1 MRALFDFL
9 VKHNDWFLFLL
20 LEGISLVLLVRFN
33 NYQGA
38 TFFTSA
44 GSVAGNVYSVFMDA
58 NRYFHLKK
66 ENDGLLAQNLTLTR
80 ELSELKEQ
88 LVEYRNKE
96 ALQND
101 SLVNSIRSGYNYL
114 TANVINNSLN
124 SVNNFITLNK
134 GSNDGVRSEMGVFSS
149 DGIVGVVY
157 QVSAN
162 RALVIPLLNTK
173 SSVSCRVRGSE
184 SFCSLS
190 WDGGDPRYSNLI
202 DLPRYAQ
209 FETGDTVVTSGFSSI
224 FPGDLPVGTVEK
236 IEDSADG
243 MFYTVRVKLFVDFS
257 SLTSVFL
264 VGNDD
269 YTEQSNLEKNKKQL
283 KVGS

>member
-1 MRALFDFL
+1 MRALFNFL

-20 LEGISLVLLVRFN
+20 LEGISLVLIVRFN

-44 GSVAGNVYSVFMDA
+44 GSVAGSAYSVFMDA
-58 NRYFHLKK
+58 NRYFHLKT
-66 ENDGLLAQNLTLTR
+66 ENDGLLAQNVALTR

-88 LVEYRNKE
+88 LTELRNKE
-96 ALQND
+96 ALTGD
-101 SLVNSIRSGYNYL
+101 SLVKSIGSGYKFL
-114 TANVINNSLN
+114 TANIINNSLN

-134 GSNDGVRSEMGVFSS
+134 GSDDGIRPEMGVFNS

-157 QVSAN
+157 LTSPN
-162 RALVIPLLNTK
+162 RSIVIPLLNSK
-173 SSVSCRVRGSE
+173 SSVSCRVKGSE

-224 FPGDLPVGTVEK
+224 FPGDLPVGTVER

-257 SLTSVFL
+257 RLTSVFI
-264 VGNDD
+264 VGNDG
-269 YTEQSNLEKNKKQL
+269 YEEQSKLEQKSTEKL
-283 KVGS
+283 K

>member
-1 MRALFDFL
+1 MRALFNFL

-20 LEGISLVLLVRFN
+20 LEGISLVLIVRFN

-38 TFFTSA
+38 AFFTSA
-44 GSVAGNVYSVFMDA
+44 GSVAGSVYGVFMDA
-58 NRYFHLKK
+58 NRYFHLKT
-66 ENDGLLAQNLTLTR
+66 ENDGLLAQNVALTR

-88 LVEYRNKE
+88 LAELSNRE
-96 ALQND
+96 ALQSD
-101 SLVNSIRSGYNYL
+101 SLVNSISSGYSFL
-114 TANVINNSLN
+114 TANIINNSLN

-134 GSNDGVRSEMGVFSS
+134 GSDDGVRPEMGVFNS

-157 QVSAN
+157 LTSDS
-162 RALVIPLLNTK
+162 RSIVIPLLNSK
-173 SSVSCRVRGSE
+173 SSVSCRVKGSD

-190 WDGGDPRYSNLI
+190 WDGGDTRYSNLI

-209 FETGDTVVTSGFSSI
+209 FDIGDTVVTSGFSSI

-243 MFYTVRVKLFVDFS
+243 MFYTVRVKLFVNFS
-257 SLTSVFL
+257 RLTSVFI
-264 VGNDD
+264 VGNDG
-269 YTEQSNLEKNKKQL
+269 YEEQSELEEKSTKKL
-283 KVGS
+283 K

>member
-1 MRALFDFL
+1 VRALFNFL

-20 LEGISLVLLVRFN
+20 LEGISLVLIVRFN

-44 GSVAGNVYSVFMDA
+44 GSVAGSAYSVFMDA
-58 NRYFHLKK
+58 NRYFHLKT
-66 ENDGLLAQNLTLTR
+66 ENDGLLAQNVALTR

-88 LVEYRNKE
+88 LTELRNKE
-96 ALQND
+96 ALGSD
-101 SLVNSIRSGYNYL
+101 SLVKSIGSGYKFL
-114 TANVINNSLN
+114 TANIINNSLN

-134 GSNDGVRSEMGVFSS
+134 GSDDGIRPEMGVFNS

-157 QVSAN
+157 LTSNN
-162 RALVIPLLNTK
+162 RSIVIPLLNSK
-173 SSVSCRVRGSE
+173 SSVSCRVKGSE

-190 WDGGDPRYSNLI
+190 WDGGDTRYSNLI

-209 FETGDTVVTSGFSSI
+209 FEKGDTVVTSGFSSI
-224 FPGDLPVGTVEK
+224 FPGDLPVGTVER

-257 SLTSVFL
+257 RLTSVFI
-264 VGNDD
+264 VGNDG
-269 YTEQSNLEKNKKQL
+269 YEEQSKLEQKSTEKL
-283 KVGS
+283 K

>member
-1 MRALFDFL
+1 MRALFNFL

-20 LEGISLVLLVRFN
+20 LEGISLVLIVRFN
-33 NYQGA
+33 NYQSA

-44 GSVAGNVYSVFMDA
+44 GSMAGSVYSMFMDA
-58 NRYFHLKK
+58 NRYFHLKT
-66 ENDGLLAQNLTLTR
+66 ENDGLLAQNVALTR

-88 LVEYRNKE
+88 LTELRNSE
-96 ALQND
+96 TLLND
-101 SLVNSIRSGYNYL
+101 SLVKSIDSGYKFL
-114 TANVINNSLN
+114 TANIINNSLN

-134 GSNDGVRSEMGVFSS
+134 GSDDGVRPEMGVFNS

-157 QVSAN
+157 LTSEN
-162 RALVIPLLNTK
+162 RSIVIPLLNSK
-173 SSVSCRVRGSE
+173 SSISCRVKGSE

-190 WDGGDPRYSNLI
+190 WDGGDTRYSNLI
-202 DLPRYAQ
+202 DLPRYTQ
-209 FETGDTVVTSGFSSI
+209 FEKGDTVVTSGFSSI
-224 FPGDLPVGTVEK
+224 FPGDLPVGTVER

-257 SLTSVFL
+257 RLTSVFI

-269 YTEQSNLEKNKKQL
+269 YEEQSQLEQEITKKL
-283 KVGS
+283 K

>member
-1 MRALFDFL
+1 MRALLNFL

-20 LEGISLVLLVRFN
+20 LEGISLVLIVRFN

-44 GSVAGNVYSVFMDA
+44 GSVAGSVYSTFMDA
-58 NRYFHLKK
+58 NRYFHLKT
-66 ENDGLLAQNLTLTR
+66 ENDGLLAQNVALTR
-80 ELSELKEQ
+80 ELTELKEQ
-88 LVEYRNKE
+88 LTELRNSE
-96 ALQND
+96 ALQRD
-101 SLVNSIRSGYNYL
+101 SLVHSINSGYTFL
-114 TANVINNSLN
+114 TANIINNSLN

-134 GSNDGVRSEMGVFSS
+134 GSDDGVRPEMGVFNS

-157 QVSAN
+157 LVSN
-162 RALVIPLLNTK
+162 SRAIVIPLLNSK
-173 SSVSCRVRGSE
+173 SSVSCRVKGSD

-224 FPGDLPVGTVEK
+224 FPGDLPVGTVER
-236 IEDSADG
+236 IDDSADG

-257 SLTSVFL
+257 LLTSVFI
-264 VGNDD
+264 VGNDG
-269 YTEQSNLEKNKKQL
+269 YEEQSKLEEKSTKKI
-283 KVGS
+283 K

>member
-1 MRALFDFL
+1 MRALFNFL

-20 LEGISLVLLVRFN
+20 LEGISLVLIVRFN
-33 NYQGA
+33 NYQSA

-44 GSVAGNVYSVFMDA
+44 GSVAGSVYSIFMDA
-58 NRYFHLKK
+58 NRYFHLKT
-66 ENDGLLAQNLTLTR
+66 ENDGLLAQNVALTR

-88 LVEYRNKE
+88 LSELRNNE
-96 ALQND
+96 TLQND
-101 SLVNSIRSGYNYL
+101 SLANSINSGYKFL
-114 TANVINNSLN
+114 TANIINNSLN

-134 GSNDGVRSEMGVFSS
+134 GSDDGVRPEMGVFNS

-157 QVSAN
+157 LTSKR
-162 RALVIPLLNTK
+162 RAIVIPLLNNK
-173 SSVSCRVRGSE
+173 SSVSCRVKGRD

-190 WDGGDPRYSNLI
+190 WDGGDPRYSSLI

-257 SLTSVFL
+257 RLTSVFI
-264 VGNDD
+264 VGNDG
-269 YTEQSNLEKNKKQL
+269 YEEQSKLEKEGIKKL
-283 KVGS
+283 K

>member
-1 MRALFDFL
+1 MRALFNFL

-20 LEGISLVLLVRFN
+20 LEGISLVLIVRFN
-33 NYQGA
+33 NYQSA

-44 GSVAGNVYSVFMDA
+44 GSMAGSVYSMFMDA
-58 NRYFHLKK
+58 NRYFHLKT
-66 ENDGLLAQNLTLTR
+66 ENDGLLAQNVALTR

-88 LVEYRNKE
+88 LTELRNSE
-96 ALQND
+96 TLLND
-101 SLVNSIRSGYNYL
+101 SLVKSIDSGYKFL
-114 TANVINNSLN
+114 TANIINNSLN

-134 GSNDGVRSEMGVFSS
+134 GSDDGVRPEMGVFNS

-157 QVSAN
+157 LTSEN
-162 RALVIPLLNTK
+162 RSIVIPLLNSK
-173 SSVSCRVRGSE
+173 SSISCRVKGSE

-190 WDGGDPRYSNLI
+190 WDGGDTRYSNLI

-209 FETGDTVVTSGFSSI
+209 FEKGDTVVTSGFSSI
-224 FPGDLPVGTVEK
+224 FPGDLPVGTVER

-257 SLTSVFL
+257 RLTSVFI
-264 VGNDD
+264 VGNDE
-269 YTEQSNLEKNKKQL
+269 YEEQSQLEQEITKKL
-283 KVGS
+283 K

>member
-1 MRALFDFL
+1 MRALFNFL

-20 LEGISLVLLVRFN
+20 LEGISLVLIVRFN

-66 ENDGLLAQNLTLTR
+66 ENDGLLAQNVTLTR
-80 ELSELKEQ
+80 ELTELKEQ
-88 LVEYRNKE
+88 FAELRNSK
-96 ALQND
+96 ALQKD
-101 SLVNSIRSGYNYL
+101 SLVHSIKSGYTFL
-114 TANVINNSLN
+114 TANIINNSLN

-134 GSNDGVRSEMGVFSS
+134 GSDDGVRPEMGVFNS

-157 QVSAN
+157 LTSKN
-162 RALVIPLLNTK
+162 RSIVIPLLNSK
-173 SSVSCRVRGSE
+173 SSVSCRVKGSD

-243 MFYTVRVKLFVDFS
+243 MFYTVRVRLFVDFS
-257 SLTSVFL
+257 RLTSVFI
-264 VGNDD
+264 VGNES
-269 YTEQSNLEKNKKQL
+269 YEEQSKLEEKSTKKM
-283 KVGS
+283 K

>member
-1 MRALFDFL
+1 MRALFNFL

-33 NYQGA
+33 NYQSA

-44 GSVAGNVYSVFMDA
+44 GSMAGSVYSMFMDA
-58 NRYFHLKK
+58 NRYFHLKT
-66 ENDGLLAQNLTLTR
+66 ENDGLLAQNVALTR
-80 ELSELKEQ
+80 ELSQLKEQ
-88 LVEYRNKE
+88 LTELRNSE
-96 ALQND
+96 TLLND
-101 SLVNSIRSGYNYL
+101 SLVKSIDSGYRFL
-114 TANVINNSLN
+114 TANIINNSLN

-134 GSNDGVRSEMGVFSS
+134 GSDDGVRPEMGVFNS

-157 QVSAN
+157 LTSEN
-162 RALVIPLLNTK
+162 RSIVIPLLNSK
-173 SSVSCRVRGSE
+173 SSISCRVKGSE

-190 WDGGDPRYSNLI
+190 WDGGDTRYSNLI

-209 FETGDTVVTSGFSSI
+209 FEKGDTVVTSGFSSI
-224 FPGDLPVGTVEK
+224 FPGDLPVGTVER

-257 SLTSVFL
+257 RLTSVFI

-269 YTEQSNLEKNKKQL
+269 YEEQSQLEQEITKKL
-283 KVGS
+283 K

>member
-1 MRALFDFL
+1 MRALFNFL

-20 LEGISLVLLVRFN
+20 LEGISLVLIVRFN

-44 GSVAGNVYSVFMDA
+44 GSVAGSAYSVFMDA
-58 NRYFHLKK
+58 NRYFHLKT
-66 ENDGLLAQNLTLTR
+66 ENDGLLAQNVALTR

-88 LVEYRNKE
+88 LTELRNKE
-96 ALQND
+96 ALGSD
-101 SLVNSIRSGYNYL
+101 SLVKSIGSGYKFL
-114 TANVINNSLN
+114 TANIINNSLN

-134 GSNDGVRSEMGVFSS
+134 GSDDGIRPEMGVFNS

-157 QVSAN
+157 LTSNN
-162 RALVIPLLNTK
+162 RSIVIPLLNSK
-173 SSVSCRVRGSE
+173 SSVSCRVKGSE

-224 FPGDLPVGTVEK
+224 FPGDLPVGTVER

-257 SLTSVFL
+257 RLTSVFI
-264 VGNDD
+264 VGNDG
-269 YTEQSNLEKNKKQL
+269 YEEQSKLEQKSTEKL
-283 KVGS
+283 K

>member
-1 MRALFDFL
+1 MRALFNFL

-20 LEGISLVLLVRFN
+20 LEGISLVLIVRFN

-44 GSVAGNVYSVFMDA
+44 GSVAGSAYSIFMDA
-58 NRYFHLKK
+58 NRYFHLKT
-66 ENDGLLAQNLTLTR
+66 ENDGLLAQNVALTR
-80 ELSELKEQ
+80 EMAELKEQ
-88 LVEYRNKE
+88 LAELRNKE
-96 ALQND
+96 ALLGD
-101 SLVNSIRSGYNYL
+101 SLVKSIGSGYTFL
-114 TANVINNSLN
+114 TANIINNSLN

-134 GSNDGVRSEMGVFSS
+134 GSDDGIRPEMGVFNS

-157 QVSAN
+157 LTSNN
-162 RALVIPLLNTK
+162 RSIVIPLLNSK
-173 SSVSCRVRGSE
+173 SSVSCRVKGSE

-190 WDGGDPRYSNLI
+190 WDGGDTRYSNLI

-224 FPGDLPVGTVEK
+224 FPGDLPVGTVER

-257 SLTSVFL
+257 RLTSVFI
-264 VGNDD
+264 VGNDG
-269 YTEQSNLEKNKKQL
+269 YEEQSKLEQKSTEKL
-283 KVGS
+283 K

>member
-1 MRALFDFL
+1 MRTLFDFL

-44 GSVAGNVYSVFMDA
+44 GEIAGNAYGVFMNV
-58 NRYFHLKK
+58 NRYFHLKV
-66 ENDGLLAQNLTLTR
+66 ENDGLLSQNLALER
-80 ELSELKEQ
+80 ELAELKEQ
-88 LVEYRNKE
+88 LTEYRNQE
-96 ALQND
+96 MLSND
-101 SLVNSIRSGYNYL
+101 SLVKRNLSGYIYR
-114 TANVINNSLN
+114 TANVINNSVN

-134 GSNDGVRSEMGVFSS
+134 GSDDGIRSEMGVFNS
-149 DGIVGVVY
+149 DGIIGVVY
-157 QVSAN
+157 LVSRN
-162 RALVIPLLNTK
+162 RSLVIPLLNNK
-173 SSVSCRVRGSE
+173 SSISCRVKGSG

-190 WDGGDPRYSNLI
+190 WDGGDPRYSNLV

-209 FETGDTVVTSGFSSI
+209 FEVGDTVVTSGFSSI

-236 IEDSADG
+236 TEDSADG

-257 SLTSVFL
+257 RLTSVFI
-264 VGNDD
+264 VGNNG
-269 YTEQSNLEKNKKQL
+269 YEEQSKLEKNIEKL
-283 KVGS
+283 K

>member
-1 MRALFDFL
+1 MRALFNFL

-20 LEGISLVLLVRFN
+20 LEGISLVLIVRFN

-44 GSVAGNVYSVFMDA
+44 GSVAGSVYNTFMDA
-58 NRYFHLKK
+58 NRYFNLKN
-66 ENDGLLAQNLTLTR
+66 ENDGLLAQNVALTA

-88 LVEYRNKE
+88 LSELRNKE
-96 ALQND
+96 ALQTD
-101 SLVNSIRSGYNYL
+101 SLVRSINSGYSFQ
-114 TANVINNSLN
+114 TANIINNSLN
-124 SVNNFITLNK
+124 SVNNFITINK
-134 GSNDGVRSEMGVFSS
+134 GSDDGIRPEMGVFNS

-157 QVSAN
+157 LTSKN
-162 RALVIPLLNTK
+162 RAIVIPLLNSK
-173 SSVSCRVRGSE
+173 SSISCRVKGSN
-184 SFCSLS
+184 SFCSLC
-190 WDGGDPRYSNLI
+190 WDGGDTRYSNLI

-224 FPGDLPVGTVEK
+224 FPGGLPVGIVEK

-257 SLTSVFL
+257 RLTSVFI
-264 VGNDD
+264 VGNDN
-269 YTEQSNLEKNKKQL
+269 YEEQSKLEENSTKKL
-283 KVGS
+283 K

>member
-1 MRALFDFL
+1 MRALFNFL

-33 NYQGA
+33 NYQSA

-44 GSVAGNVYSVFMDA
+44 GCMAGSVYSMFMDA
-58 NRYFHLKK
+58 NRYFHLKT
-66 ENDGLLAQNLTLTR
+66 ENDGLLAQNVALTR
-80 ELSELKEQ
+80 ELSQLKEQ
-88 LVEYRNKE
+88 LTELRNSE
-96 ALQND
+96 TLLND
-101 SLVNSIRSGYNYL
+101 SLVKSIDSGYRFL
-114 TANVINNSLN
+114 TANIINNSLN

-134 GSNDGVRSEMGVFSS
+134 GSDDGVRPEMGVFNS

-157 QVSAN
+157 LTSKN
-162 RALVIPLLNTK
+162 RSIVIPLLNSK
-173 SSVSCRVRGSE
+173 SSISCRVKGSE

-190 WDGGDPRYSNLI
+190 WDGGDTRYSNLI

-209 FETGDTVVTSGFSSI
+209 FEKGDTVVTSGFSSI
-224 FPGDLPVGTVEK
+224 FPGDLPVGTVER

-257 SLTSVFL
+257 RLTSVFI

-269 YTEQSNLEKNKKQL
+269 YEEQSQLEQEITKKL
-283 KVGS
+283 K

>member
-1 MRALFDFL
+1 MRALFNVL
-9 VKHNDWFLFLL
+9 VKHNDWVLFLL
-20 LEGISLVLLVRFN
+20 LEGISLVLIVRFN

-44 GSVAGNVYSVFMDA
+44 GSVAGSAYSVFMDA
-58 NRYFHLKK
+58 NRYFHLKT
-66 ENDGLLAQNLTLTR
+66 ENDGLLAQNVALTR

-88 LVEYRNKE
+88 LTELRNKE
-96 ALQND
+96 ALTGD
-101 SLVNSIRSGYNYL
+101 SLVKSIGSGYKFL
-114 TANVINNSLN
+114 TANIINNSLN

-134 GSNDGVRSEMGVFSS
+134 GSDDGIRPEMGVFNS

-157 QVSAN
+157 LTSPN
-162 RALVIPLLNTK
+162 RSIVIPLLNSK
-173 SSVSCRVRGSE
+173 SSVSCRVKGSE

-224 FPGDLPVGTVEK
+224 FPGDLPVGTVER

-257 SLTSVFL
+257 RLTSVFI
-264 VGNDD
+264 VGNDG
-269 YTEQSNLEKNKKQL
+269 YEEQSKLEQKSTEKL
-283 KVGS
+283 K

>member
-1 MRALFDFL
+1 MRALFNFL

-20 LEGISLVLLVRFN
+20 LEGISLVLIVRFN
-33 NYQGA
+33 NYQSA

-44 GSVAGNVYSVFMDA
+44 GSVAGSVYSIFMDA
-58 NRYFHLKK
+58 NRYFHLKT
-66 ENDGLLAQNLTLTR
+66 ENDGLLAQNVALTR

-88 LVEYRNKE
+88 LSELRNNE
-96 ALQND
+96 TLQND
-101 SLVNSIRSGYNYL
+101 SLANSINSGYKFL
-114 TANVINNSLN
+114 TANIINNSLN

-134 GSNDGVRSEMGVFSS
+134 GSNDGVRPEMGVFNS

-157 QVSAN
+157 LTSKR
-162 RALVIPLLNTK
+162 RAIVIPLLNNK
-173 SSVSCRVRGSE
+173 SSVSCRVKGSD

-257 SLTSVFL
+257 RLTSVFI
-264 VGNDD
+264 VGNDG
-269 YTEQSNLEKNKKQL
+269 YEEQSKLEKEGIKKL
-283 KVGS
+283 K

>member
-1 MRALFDFL
+1 MRALFNFL

-33 NYQGA
+33 NYQSA

-44 GSVAGNVYSVFMDA
+44 GSMAGSVYSMFMDA
-58 NRYFHLKK
+58 NRYFHLKT
-66 ENDGLLAQNLTLTR
+66 ENDGLLAQNVALTR
-80 ELSELKEQ
+80 ELSQLKEQ
-88 LVEYRNKE
+88 LTELRNSE
-96 ALQND
+96 TLLND
-101 SLVNSIRSGYNYL
+101 SLVKSIDSGYKFL
-114 TANVINNSLN
+114 TANIINNSLN

-134 GSNDGVRSEMGVFSS
+134 GSDDGVRPEMGVFNS

-157 QVSAN
+157 LTSEN
-162 RALVIPLLNTK
+162 RSIVIPLLNSK
-173 SSVSCRVRGSE
+173 SSISCRVKGSE

-190 WDGGDPRYSNLI
+190 WDGGDTRYSNLI

-209 FETGDTVVTSGFSSI
+209 FEKGDTVVTSGFSSI
-224 FPGDLPVGTVEK
+224 FPGDLPVGTVER

-257 SLTSVFL
+257 RLTSVFI

-269 YTEQSNLEKNKKQL
+269 YEEQSQLEQEITKKL
-283 KVGS
+283 K

>member
-1 MRALFDFL
+1 MRALFNFL

-20 LEGISLVLLVRFN
+20 LEVISLVLIVRFN

-38 TFFTSA
+38 AFFTSA
-44 GSVAGNVYSVFMDA
+44 GSVAGSVYGVFMDA
-58 NRYFHLKK
+58 NRYFHLKT
-66 ENDGLLAQNLTLTR
+66 ENDGLLAQNVALTR

-88 LVEYRNKE
+88 LAELSNRE
-96 ALQND
+96 ALQSD
-101 SLVNSIRSGYNYL
+101 SLVNSISSGYSFL
-114 TANVINNSLN
+114 TANIINNSLN

-134 GSNDGVRSEMGVFSS
+134 GSDDGVRPEMGVFNS

-157 QVSAN
+157 LTSDS
-162 RALVIPLLNTK
+162 RSIVIPLLNSK
-173 SSVSCRVRGSE
+173 SSVSCRVKGSD

-190 WDGGDPRYSNLI
+190 WDGGDTRYSNLI

-209 FETGDTVVTSGFSSI
+209 FEIGDTVVTSGFSSI

-243 MFYTVRVKLFVDFS
+243 MFYTVRVKLFVNFS
-257 SLTSVFL
+257 RLTSVFI
-264 VGNDD
+264 VGNDG
-269 YTEQSNLEKNKKQL
+269 YEEQSELEEKSTKKL
-283 KVGS
+283 K

>member
-1 MRALFDFL
+1 MRALFNFL

-20 LEGISLVLLVRFN
+20 LEGISLVLIVRFN
-33 NYQGA
+33 NYQSA

-44 GSVAGNVYSVFMDA
+44 GSMAGSVYSMFMDA
-58 NRYFHLKK
+58 NRYFHLKT
-66 ENDGLLAQNLTLTR
+66 ENDGLLAQNVALTR
-80 ELSELKEQ
+80 ELSQLKEQ
-88 LVEYRNKE
+88 LTELRNSE
-96 ALQND
+96 TLLND
-101 SLVNSIRSGYNYL
+101 SLVKSIDSGYKFL
-114 TANVINNSLN
+114 TANIINNSLN

-134 GSNDGVRSEMGVFSS
+134 GSDDGVRPEMGVFNS

-157 QVSAN
+157 LTSEN
-162 RALVIPLLNTK
+162 RSIVIPLLNSK
-173 SSVSCRVRGSE
+173 SSISCRVKGSE

-190 WDGGDPRYSNLI
+190 WDGGDTRYSNLI

-209 FETGDTVVTSGFSSI
+209 FEKGDTVVTSGFSSI

-257 SLTSVFL
+257 RLTSVFI

-269 YTEQSNLEKNKKQL
+269 YEEQSQLEQEITKKL
-283 KVGS
+283 K

>member
-1 MRALFDFL
+1 VRALFNFL

-20 LEGISLVLLVRFN
+20 LEGISLVLIVRFN

-58 NRYFHLKK
+58 NRCFHLKK
-66 ENDGLLAQNLTLTR
+66 ENDGLLAQNVTLTR
-80 ELSELKEQ
+80 ELTELKEQ
-88 LVEYRNKE
+88 FAELRNNE
-96 ALQND
+96 ALQKD
-101 SLVNSIRSGYNYL
+101 SLVHSIKSGYTFL
-114 TANVINNSLN
+114 TANIINNSLN

-134 GSNDGVRSEMGVFSS
+134 GSDDGVRPEMGVFNS

-157 QVSAN
+157 LTSKN
-162 RALVIPLLNTK
+162 RSIVIPLLNSK
-173 SSVSCRVRGSE
+173 SSVSCRVKGSD

-257 SLTSVFL
+257 RLTSVFI
-264 VGNDD
+264 VGNES
-269 YTEQSNLEKNKKQL
+269 YEEQSKLEEKAQKK
-283 KVGS
+283 

>member
-1 MRALFDFL
+1 MRALFNFL

-20 LEGISLVLLVRFN
+20 LEGISLVLIVRFN
-33 NYQGA
+33 NYQSA

-44 GSVAGNVYSVFMDA
+44 GSMAGSVYSMFMDA
-58 NRYFHLKK
+58 NRYFHLKT
-66 ENDGLLAQNLTLTR
+66 ENDGLLAQNVALTR
-80 ELSELKEQ
+80 ELSQLKEQ
-88 LVEYRNKE
+88 LTELHNSE
-96 ALQND
+96 ALLND
-101 SLVNSIRSGYNYL
+101 SLVKSIDSGYKFL
-114 TANVINNSLN
+114 TANIINNSLN

-134 GSNDGVRSEMGVFSS
+134 GSNDGVRPEMGVFNS

-157 QVSAN
+157 LTSKN
-162 RALVIPLLNTK
+162 RSIVIPLLNSK
-173 SSVSCRVRGSE
+173 SSVSCRVKGSD

-190 WDGGDPRYSNLI
+190 WDGGDTRYSNLI

-224 FPGDLPVGTVEK
+224 FPGDLPVGTVER

-257 SLTSVFL
+257 RLTSVFL
-264 VGNDD
+264 VGNDG
-269 YTEQSNLEKNKKQL
+269 YEEQSKLEEKSTKKI
-283 KVGS
+283 K

>member
-1 MRALFDFL
+1 MRALFNFL

-33 NYQGA
+33 NYQSA

-44 GSVAGNVYSVFMDA
+44 GSMAGSVYSMFMDA
-58 NRYFHLKK
+58 NRYFHLKT
-66 ENDGLLAQNLTLTR
+66 ENDGLLAQNVALTR
-80 ELSELKEQ
+80 ELSQLKEQ
-88 LVEYRNKE
+88 LTELRNSE
-96 ALQND
+96 TLLND
-101 SLVNSIRSGYNYL
+101 SLVKSIDSGYKFL
-114 TANVINNSLN
+114 TANIINNSLN

-134 GSNDGVRSEMGVFSS
+134 GSDDGVRPEMGVFNS

-157 QVSAN
+157 LTSKN
-162 RALVIPLLNTK
+162 RSIVIPLLNSK
-173 SSVSCRVRGSE
+173 SSISCRVKGSE

-190 WDGGDPRYSNLI
+190 WDGGDTRYSNLI

-209 FETGDTVVTSGFSSI
+209 FEKGDTVVTSGFSSI
-224 FPGDLPVGTVEK
+224 FPGDLPVGTVER

-257 SLTSVFL
+257 RLTSVFI

-269 YTEQSNLEKNKKQL
+269 YEEQSQLEQEITKKL
-283 KVGS
+283 K

>member
-1 MRALFDFL
+1 MRALFNFL

-20 LEGISLVLLVRFN
+20 LEGISLVLIVRFN
-33 NYQGA
+33 NYQSA

-44 GSVAGNVYSVFMDA
+44 GSMAGSVYSMFMDA
-58 NRYFHLKK
+58 NRYFHLKT
-66 ENDGLLAQNLTLTR
+66 ENDGLLAQNVALTR
-80 ELSELKEQ
+80 ELSQLKEQ
-88 LVEYRNKE
+88 LTELRNSE
-96 ALQND
+96 TLLND
-101 SLVNSIRSGYNYL
+101 SLVKSIDSGYKFL
-114 TANVINNSLN
+114 TANIINNSLN

-134 GSNDGVRSEMGVFSS
+134 GSDDGVRPEMGVFNS

-157 QVSAN
+157 LTSKN
-162 RALVIPLLNTK
+162 RSIVIPLLNSK
-173 SSVSCRVRGSE
+173 SSISCRVKGSE

-190 WDGGDPRYSNLI
+190 WDGGDTRYSNLI

-209 FETGDTVVTSGFSSI
+209 FEKGDTVVTSGFSSI
-224 FPGDLPVGTVEK
+224 FPGDLPVGTVER

-257 SLTSVFL
+257 RLTSVFI

-269 YTEQSNLEKNKKQL
+269 YEEQSQLEQEITKKL
-283 KVGS
+283 K

>member
-1 MRALFDFL
+1 MRALFNFL

-20 LEGISLVLLVRFN
+20 LEGISLVLIVRFN

-44 GSVAGNVYSVFMDA
+44 GNVAGNVYSMFMDV

-66 ENDGLLAQNLTLTR
+66 ENDGLLAQNLALAR
-80 ELSELKEQ
+80 ELYELKEQ
-88 LVEYRNKE
+88 LTELRNTE
-96 ALQND
+96 TLQND
-101 SLVNSIRSGYNYL
+101 SLINSINSGYRFL
-114 TANVINNSLN
+114 TANIINNSLN

-134 GSNDGVRSEMGVFSS
+134 GSDDGVRPEMGVFNS

-157 QVSAN
+157 LTSKS
-162 RALVIPLLNTK
+162 RAIVIPLLNSR
-173 SSVSCRVRGSE
+173 SSVSCRVKGSD

-190 WDGGDPRYSNLI
+190 WDGGDTRYSNLI

-236 IEDSADG
+236 IEDSPDG

-257 SLTSVFL
+257 RLTSVFI
-264 VGNDD
+264 VGNDG
-269 YTEQSNLEKNKKQL
+269 YEEQSILEEKSTKKL
-283 KVGS
+283 KR

>member
-1 MRALFDFL
+1 MRALFNFL

-20 LEGISLVLLVRFN
+20 LEGISLVLIVRFN

-44 GSVAGNVYSVFMDA
+44 GNVAGSVYSMFMDA
-58 NRYFHLKK
+58 NRYFHLRT
-66 ENDGLLAQNLTLTR
+66 ENDGLLAQNVALTR
-80 ELSELKEQ
+80 ELTELKEQ
-88 LVEYRNKE
+88 LTELRNRE

-101 SLVNSIRSGYNYL
+101 SLVHSISSGYTFL
-114 TANVINNSLN
+114 TANIINNSLN

-134 GSNDGVRSEMGVFSS
+134 GSDDGVRPEMGVFSS

-157 QVSAN
+157 LTSN
-162 RALVIPLLNTK
+162 SRSIVIPLLNSK
-173 SSVSCRVRGSE
+173 SSVSCRVKGSD

-257 SLTSVFL
+257 RLTSVFI
-264 VGNDD
+264 VGNDG
-269 YTEQSNLEKNKKQL
+269 YEEQSKLEEKSTKKI
-283 KVGS
+283 K

>member
-1 MRALFDFL
+1 MRALFNFL

-20 LEGISLVLLVRFN
+20 LEGISLVLIVRFN

-44 GSVAGNVYSVFMDA
+44 GSVAGSAYSVFMDA
-58 NRYFHLKK
+58 NRYFHLKT
-66 ENDGLLAQNLTLTR
+66 ENDGLLAQNVALTR

-88 LVEYRNKE
+88 LTELRNKE
-96 ALQND
+96 ALTGD
-101 SLVNSIRSGYNYL
+101 SLVKSIGSGYKFL
-114 TANVINNSLN
+114 TANIINNSLN

-134 GSNDGVRSEMGVFSS
+134 GSDDGIRPEMGVFNS

-157 QVSAN
+157 LTSNN
-162 RALVIPLLNTK
+162 RSIVIPLLNSK
-173 SSVSCRVRGSE
+173 SSVSCRVKGSE

-224 FPGDLPVGTVEK
+224 FPGDLPVGTVER

-257 SLTSVFL
+257 RLTSVFI
-264 VGNDD
+264 VGNDG
-269 YTEQSNLEKNKKQL
+269 YEEQSKLEQKSTEKL
-283 KVGS
+283 K

>member
-1 MRALFDFL
+1 MRALFNFL

-20 LEGISLVLLVRFN
+20 LEGISLVLIVRFN
-33 NYQGA
+33 NYQSA

-44 GSVAGNVYSVFMDA
+44 GSMAGSVYSMFMDA
-58 NRYFHLKK
+58 NRYFHLKT
-66 ENDGLLAQNLTLTR
+66 ENDGLLAQNVALTR

-88 LVEYRNKE
+88 LTELRNSE
-96 ALQND
+96 TLLND
-101 SLVNSIRSGYNYL
+101 SLVKSIDSGYKFL
-114 TANVINNSLN
+114 TANIINNSLN

-134 GSNDGVRSEMGVFSS
+134 GSDDGVRPEMGVFNS

-157 QVSAN
+157 LTSEN
-162 RALVIPLLNTK
+162 RSIVIPLLNSK
-173 SSVSCRVRGSE
+173 SSISCRVKGSE

-190 WDGGDPRYSNLI
+190 WDGGDTRYSNLI

-209 FETGDTVVTSGFSSI
+209 FEKGDTVVTSGFSSI
-224 FPGDLPVGTVEK
+224 FPGDLPVGTVER

-257 SLTSVFL
+257 RLTSVFI

-269 YTEQSNLEKNKKQL
+269 YEEQSQLEQEITKKL
-283 KVGS
+283 K

>member
-1 MRALFDFL
+1 MRALFNFL
-9 VKHNDWFLFLL
+9 IKHNDWFLFLL
-20 LEGISLVLLVRFN
+20 LEGISLVLIVRFN

-44 GSVAGNVYSVFMDA
+44 GNVAGSVYSVFMDA
-58 NRYFHLKK
+58 NRYFHLKT
-66 ENDGLLAQNLTLTR
+66 ENDGLLAQNIALTR
-80 ELSELKEQ
+80 ELTELKEQ
-88 LVEYRNKE
+88 LTELRNNE
-96 ALQND
+96 SLQND
-101 SLVNSIRSGYNYL
+101 SLVHSIKSGYTFL
-114 TANVINNSLN
+114 TASIINNSLN

-134 GSNDGVRSEMGVFSS
+134 GSDDGVQPEMGVFNS

-157 QVSAN
+157 LTSKN
-162 RALVIPLLNTK
+162 RSIVIPLLNSK
-173 SSVSCRVRGSE
+173 SSVSCRVKGSD

-190 WDGGDPRYSNLI
+190 WDGGDTRYSNLI
-202 DLPRYAQ
+202 DLPQYAQ

-257 SLTSVFL
+257 RLTAVFI

-269 YTEQSNLEKNKKQL
+269 YEEQSQLEQEITKKL
-283 KVGS
+283 K

>member
-1 MRALFDFL
+1 MRALFNFL

-20 LEGISLVLLVRFN
+20 IEGISLVLIVRFN

-44 GSVAGNVYSVFMDA
+44 GNVAGSVYSMFMDA
-58 NRYFHLKK
+58 NRYFHLKT
-66 ENDGLLAQNLTLTR
+66 ENDGLLAQNVALTR
-80 ELSELKEQ
+80 ELTELKEQ
-88 LVEYRNKE
+88 LTELHNKE
-96 ALQND
+96 TLQND
-101 SLVNSIRSGYNYL
+101 SIVRSINSGYTFM
-114 TANVINNSLN
+114 TANIINNSLN

-134 GSNDGVRSEMGVFSS
+134 GSDDGVRPEMGVFNS

-157 QVSAN
+157 LASKN
-162 RALVIPLLNTK
+162 RSIVIPLLNSK
-173 SSVSCRVRGSE
+173 SSVSCRVKGSD

-190 WDGGDPRYSNLI
+190 WDGGDTRYSNLI

-209 FETGDTVVTSGFSSI
+209 FETGDTVVTCGFSSI
-224 FPGDLPVGTVEK
+224 FPGDLPVGTVER

-257 SLTSVFL
+257 RLTSVFL
-264 VGNDD
+264 VGNDG
-269 YTEQSNLEKNKKQL
+269 YEEQSKLEEKSTKKI
-283 KVGS
+283 K

>member
-1 MRALFDFL
+1 MRALFNFL

-20 LEGISLVLLVRFN
+20 LEGISLVLIVRFN
-33 NYQGA
+33 NYQSA

-44 GSVAGNVYSVFMDA
+44 GSMAGSVYSMFMDA
-58 NRYFHLKK
+58 NRYFHLKT
-66 ENDGLLAQNLTLTR
+66 ENDGLLAQNVALTR

-88 LVEYRNKE
+88 LTELRNSE
-96 ALQND
+96 TLLND
-101 SLVNSIRSGYNYL
+101 SLVKSIDSGYKFL
-114 TANVINNSLN
+114 TANIINNSLN

-134 GSNDGVRSEMGVFSS
+134 GSDDGVRPEMGVFNS

-157 QVSAN
+157 LTSKN
-162 RALVIPLLNTK
+162 RSIVIPLLNSK
-173 SSVSCRVRGSE
+173 SSISCRVKGSE

-190 WDGGDPRYSNLI
+190 WDGGDTRYSNLI

-209 FETGDTVVTSGFSSI
+209 FEKGDTVVTSGFSSI

-257 SLTSVFL
+257 RLTSVFI

-269 YTEQSNLEKNKKQL
+269 YEEQSQLEQEITKIL
-283 KVGS
+283 K

>member
-1 MRALFDFL
+1 MRALFNFL

-20 LEGISLVLLVRFN
+20 LEVISLVLLVRFN

-44 GSVAGNVYSVFMDA
+44 GSVAGNVYNMFLDA
-58 NRYFHLKK
+58 GRYFHLKT
-66 ENDGLLAQNLTLTR
+66 ENDGLLAQNLALTR

-88 LVEYRNKE
+88 LSEYRNEELLK
-96 ALQND
+96 ND
-101 SLVNSIRSGYNYL
+101 SLVKTIKSEYTYL
-114 TANVINNSLN
+114 TANVIGNSLN
-124 SVNNFITLNK
+124 KVNNFITLNK
-134 GSNDGVRSEMGVFSS
+134 GSNDGVHSEMGVFNS
-149 DGIVGVVY
+149 DGVVGVVY
-157 QVSAN
+157 LTSEN
-162 RALVIPLLNTK
+162 RALVIPLLNSK
-173 SSVSCRVRGSE
+173 SSVSCRVKGSE

-209 FETGDTVVTSGFSSI
+209 FEQGDTVVTSGFSSI

-257 SLTSVFL
+257 RLTSVFI
-264 VGNDD
+264 VGNDGHK
-269 YTEQSNLEKNKKQL
+269 EQSNLDKSKDK
-283 KVGS
+283 